1 MHPAALLSTHI
12 LMTTSWVFLT
22 VVALANPGMSTHSSE
37 HGMSRLSSEHACGI
51 HNTTNRAENASTS
64 FSSADS
70 SVQSKFIGAYSGL
83 GPADTLHLADYLAR
97 VYLHHPV
104 ARQSDLLVRIGLAR
118 VQEAKGAFD
127 PRLNLKWAEKSSD
140 EKLSYDMADAGFSWT
155 SPIGVQAYGNWER
168 NTGSSVNPYDA
179 TTPEGQWMA
188 GVRIPITRE
197 GWINR
202 RRTDLQSARLFAES
216 TLFDQ
221 QLMLNDLLH
230 KAAKAF
236 FEWETAHRQLRIYQ
250 EALEISDTILS
261 NVRTAWRLGER
272 AAIDTTEASMQRLTW
287 LQKWQQTQ
295 TKLIEYRF
303 EAAYYLWDSTH
314 QLYLQSLPFVPYT
327 DQFAAPPQL
336 DSSLMSRWLQEHPQL
351 ARQDLGIDRQKLEER
366 WLASRLLPGIEWEMG
381 RVQGLPQVDGSSPAL
396 QSMSRLQVN
405 LPLFLRSERG
415 ALKARRALIE
425 QAEWDRLMT
434 ENAISLDL
442 RSKWNQVGLL
452 ARQIRDQKSL
462 VDQTRSMLEAEKS
475 RFDLGESNVFLL
487 NQREVALIN
496 AEIRETELLLELLK
510 NTLYQFALAGRMEEY
525 ARALK

>member
-1 MHPAALLSTHI
+1 
-12 LMTTSWVFLT
+12 
-22 VVALANPGMSTHSSE
+22 
-37 HGMSRLSSEHACGI
+37 
-51 HNTTNRAENASTS
+51 
-64 FSSADS
+64 
-70 SVQSKFIGAYSGL
+70 
-83 GPADTLHLADYLAR
+83 
-97 VYLHHPV
+97 
-104 ARQSDLLVRIGLAR
+104 
-118 VQEAKGAFD
+118 
-127 PRLNLKWAEKSSD
+127 
-140 EKLSYDMADAGFSWT
+140 
-155 SPIGVQAYGNWER
+155 
-168 NTGSSVNPYDA
+168 
-179 TTPEGQWMA
+179 
-188 GVRIPITRE
+188 
-197 GWINR
+197 
-202 RRTDLQSARLFAES
+202 
-216 TLFDQ
+216 
-221 QLMLNDLLH
+221 
-230 KAAKAF
+230 
-236 FEWETAHRQLRIYQ
+236 
-250 EALEISDTILS
+250 
-261 NVRTAWRLGER
+261 LGER

-366 WLASRLLPGIEWEMG
+366 WLVSRLLPGIEWEMG

>member
-1 MHPAALLSTHI
+1 MHPAAVLSTRFI
-12 LMTTSWVFLT
+12 MTTFWVLFHLWAQGGSHWMSASASVHADGSHYSAIPT
-22 VVALANPGMSTHSSE
+22 ICRTNGKSAFSGSDSALQ
-37 HGMSRLSSEHACGI
+37 SRITGFH
-51 HNTTNRAENASTS
+51 
-64 FSSADS
+64 
-70 SVQSKFIGAYSGL
+70 SGL
-83 GPADTLHLADYLAR
+83 GPDDTLHLADYLAR

-104 ARQSDLLVRIGLAR
+104 ARQSDLLVRIGWAR

-127 PRLNLKWAEKSSD
+127 PRLNLKWAEKSSTD
-140 EKLSYDMADAGFSWT
+140 KLSYDMADAGFSWT
-155 SPIGVQAYGNWER
+155 SPIGVQAYGSWER
-168 NTGSSVNPYDA
+168 NTGSSVNPYDI

-197 GWINR
+197 GWVNR

-230 KAAKAF
+230 KAAKSF

-261 NVRTAWRLGER
+261 NVRTAWLLGER

-314 QLYLQSLPFVPYT
+314 QLYLQSLPFVPFT

-366 WLASRLLPGIEWEMG
+366 WLASRLLPGVEWEMG

-396 QSMSRLQVN
+396 QSMSRLQVT

-415 ALKARRALIE
+415 ALKARRAQIE
-425 QAEWDRLMT
+425 QAEWERLMT
-434 ENAISLDL
+434 ENAIALDL

-462 VDQTRSMLEAEKS
+462 VDQTRSMLEAERS

-496 AEIRETELLLELLK
+496 AEIRETELLLDLLK

-525 ARALK
+525 ARALR